1 MMGVVSALHSGSV
14 KEINPDLSVVSA
26 KVEEIE
32 KLPAIATIA
41 QDKFF
46 RRFMAV
52 LLNNEL
58 K

>member
-1 MMGVVSALHSGSV
+1 MMGVVSALNSDSV
-14 KEINPDLSVVSA
+14 KGLKPGASAVSA
-26 KVEEIE
+26 KVEQME